1 MPVPSPAVR
10 YHFGPFDL
18 YPAEGSLSRNGTRV
32 KLQDLPY
39 RLLLMLVERPGEIVT
54 REEVRQRLWP
64 KNTFVEFDN
73 SLGVAIRKVRDCLGD
88 DAEAPRYIETIP
100 RRGYRFRAPVTVQG
114 PAREDAAEKLIEKE
128 TGGALPAAAT
138 PIDRVPTRAHPV
150 SRFAIVAFLALLLL
164 GGSRICVSLISPAC
178 FCEARRQL
186 CSPSDPRAP
195 LGCGAGLP
203 QLAGAS
209 TRQLAL
215 CRLLRNVEYGTRCWR

>member
-39 RLLLMLVERPGEIVT
+39 RLLLLLVERPGEIVT

-88 DAEAPRYIETIP
+88 DAEASPAS
-100 RRGYRFRAPVTVQG
+100 RGGVRITQS
-114 PAREDAAEKLIEKE
+114 
-128 TGGALPAAAT
+128 T
-138 PIDRVPTRAHPV
+138 PIHNAPMATSAVPKRRLVGPRIELVGHEPGVDRR
-150 SRFAIVAFLALLLL
+150 
-164 GGSRICVSLISPAC
+164 
-178 FCEARRQL
+178 
-186 CSPSDPRAP
+186 
-195 LGCGAGLP
+195 
-203 QLAGAS
+203 
-209 TRQLAL
+209 
-215 CRLLRNVEYGTRCWR
+215 